1 VIFTEK
7 FGLNLYSL
15 RDFIKTEDALCET
28 LTRLKDMGYSF
39 VQYSGAPFDAE
50 MFGRATEKTG
60 MPTVLT
66 HVPMDRIIGDT
77 DKLIDEHFSFGCK
90 YIGLGM
96 MPANIIKDKDALI
109 KKIGEL
115 EDAAIKMEKRGAKFF
130 YHNHHIEFFKYDGK
144 TVLEMIAERAPHVN
158 FTLDTY
164 WVQYGGADIYEVIE
178 KLAYRIGCVHLKD
191 YKITYNNDKSW
202 FEPKFAPLGMGNM
215 DFYKII
221 PAMRAAGTE
230 YFIVEQDNATEL
242 DEPFDEVK
250 ISAEYLK
257 NHK

>member
-1 VIFTEK
+1 MGVIFTEK

-15 RDFIKTEDALCET
+15 RDFIKTEDALCDT

-50 MFGRATEKTG
+50 MILRATEKTG
-60 MPTVLT
+60 VPVVLT

-77 DKLIDEHFSFGCK
+77 EKLIDEHLSIGCRN
-90 YIGLGM
+90 IGLGA
-96 MPANIIKDKDALI
+96 MPAKIIADRSELE

-115 EDAAIKMEKRGAKFF
+115 EAAAEKMAARGVKFF
-130 YHNHHIEFFKYDGK
+130 YHNHHMEFFRYGGK
-144 TVLEMIAERAPHVN
+144 TVLDMIAERAPMVN

-164 WVQYGGADIYEVIE
+164 WVQYGGADVLSVIE
-178 KLAYRIGCVHLKD
+178 KLRGRIGCVHLKD
-191 YKITYNNDKSW
+191 YMIINNDGK
-202 FEPKFAPLGMGNM
+202 FEPRFAPLGVGNM
-215 DFYKII
+215 EFDKII

-230 YFIVEQDNATEL
+230 HFIVEQDNATEL
-242 DEPFDEVK
+242 DDPFGEVK

-257 NHK
+257 NFK

>member
-1 VIFTEK
+1 MIFTEK

-15 RDFIKTEDALCET
+15 RDYIKTEDALCDT
-28 LTRLKDMGYSF
+28 LARLKEMGYSF

-77 DKLIDEHFSFGCK
+77 DKLIDEHLSIGCRN
-90 YIGLGM
+90 IGLGA
-96 MPANIIKDKDALI
+96 MPAKIIADGAELE

-115 EDAAIKMEKRGAKFF
+115 EAAALKMEKRGAKFF

-144 TVLEMIAERAPHVN
+144 TVLETIAERAPHVN

-164 WVQYGGADIYEVIE
+164 WVQYGGADVLSVIE
-178 KLAYRIGCVHLKD
+178 KLAGRIGCVHLKD
-191 YKITYNNDKSW
+191 YMIVSSDGK
-202 FEPKFAPLGMGNM
+202 FEPRFAPLGAGNM
-215 DFYKII
+215 DFEKII

-242 DEPFDEVK
+242 EKPFDEVK

>member
-1 VIFTEK
+1 MEN
-7 FGLNLYSL
+7 FGLNLYTL
-15 RDFIKTEDALCET
+15 RDYIKTEDMLCET
-28 LTRLKDMGYSF
+28 LGKLKAMGYTF
-39 VQYSGAPFDAE
+39 VQHSGAPFDAE

-66 HVPMDRIIGDT
+66 HVPIERITDDT
-77 DKLIDEHFSFGCK
+77 DKLIDEHFSIDCT
-90 YIGLGM
+90 YIGLGA

-115 EDAAIKMEKRGAKFF
+115 EDAAVKMEKRGAKFF
-130 YHNHHIEFFKYDGK
+130 YHNHHMEFFKHGGK

-178 KLAYRIGCVHLKD
+178 KLAGRIGCVHLKD

-202 FEPKFAPLGMGNM
+202 FEPKFAPLGEGNM
-215 DFYKII
+215 DFGKII
-221 PAMRAAGTE
+221 PAMKAAGTE

-242 DEPFDEVK
+242 EKPFDEVK
-250 ISAEYLK
+250 TSAEYLK
-257 NHK
+257 NFK